1 MEKYTI
7 TRDDL
12 LNTLVSALKD
22 KEYALAMWEGGAAGF
37 DRVDEWSD
45 ADVQV
50 IIKDGFVEQAFADVE
65 TALAALSETD
75 YRYRLPE
82 PTWHGHSQC
91 FYRFRDASPYLML
104 DLVFIQQNSEADRFM
119 QFRTH
124 GQPLVWFD
132 KAGLVVEER
141 LDVGGMIE
149 KMKAAVDSARMRYD
163 LFWILTMKEVH
174 RKNKIEAFAF
184 YYNFAVMPLLEVL
197 RIEYCPA
204 RYFYRTRYPQYDLPG
219 EVTERLNEFFYVR
232 DLADLAAKFEQ
243 ARDWFAEVVSGLDWE
258 KVKAA
263 LAAD

>member
-12 LNTLVSALKD
+12 MGTLVRALEDKD
-22 KEYALAMWEGGAAGF
+22 YALAMWEGGAAGF
-37 DRVDEWSD
+37 NRVDEWSD

-50 IIKDGFVEQAFADVE
+50 IVQDGFVEQAFLDVE
-65 TALAALSETD
+65 AAMATLTETD

-82 PTWHGHSQC
+82 PAWHGHSQC
-91 FYRFRDASPYLML
+91 FYRFKDASPYLML

-124 GQPLVWFD
+124 GQPLIWFD
-132 KAGLVVEER
+132 KAGLVVEEP
-141 LDVGGMIE
+141 LDVEGMLE

-174 RKNKIEAFAF
+174 RKNNIEAFAF

-197 RIEYCPA
+197 RIEHCPA
-204 RYFYRTRYPQYDLPG
+204 RYFYRTRYPQYDLP
-219 EVTERLNEFFYVR
+219 EEITERLTGFFFIR
-232 DLADLAAKFEQ
+232 DLTDLEAKFAQ
-243 ARDWFAEVVSGLDWE
+243 AQDWFAEVVNGLDWE
-258 KVKAA
+258 EVEAK
-263 LAAD
+263 LATD

>member
-1 MEKYTI
+1 MEEYRI
-7 TRDDL
+7 HRADL
-12 LNTLVSALKD
+12 MSTLVGALKD

-37 DRVDEWSD
+37 DRIDEWSD

-50 IIKDGFVEQAFADVE
+50 IVKDGFVEQAFEDVE
-65 TALAALSETD
+65 GALAALTETD

-91 FYRFRDASPYLML
+91 FYRFKETSPYLML
-104 DLVFIQQNSEADRFM
+104 DLVFIQQGSEADRFM

-124 GQPLVWFD
+124 GQPLIWFD
-132 KAGLVVEER
+132 KAGLVVEEP
-141 LDVGGMIE
+141 LDIDGMVE
-149 KMKAAVDSARMRYD
+149 KIKAAVDSARMRYD

-197 RIEYCPA
+197 RIEHCPE
-204 RYFYRTRYPQYDLPG
+204 RYYYRTRYPQYDLPG
-219 EVTERLNEFFYVR
+219 EINERLTAFFFVR
-232 DLADLAAKFEQ
+232 DLADLEAKFAQ
-243 ARDWFAEVVSGLDWE
+243 AREWFAEIVSGLDWDRVE
-258 KVKAA
+258 AK

>member
-1 MEKYTI
+1 MEKVTV
-7 TRDDL
+7 TRDAL

-22 KEYALAMWEGGAAGF
+22 QDYALAMWEGGAAGF

-50 IIKDGFVEQAFADVE
+50 IVKDGFVEQAFEDVE
-65 TALAALSETD
+65 AALAALTETD
-75 YRYRLPE
+75 YRHRLPE

-91 FYRFRDASPYLML
+91 FYRFKHASPYLML
-104 DLVFIQQNSEADRFM
+104 DLVFIQQNSQADRFM

-132 KAGLVVEER
+132 KAGLVVEEP

-174 RKNKIEAFAF
+174 RKNEIEAFAF

-197 RIEYCPA
+197 RIEHSPA
-204 RYFYRTRYPQYDLPG
+204 RYFYRTRYPQYDLPAA
-219 EVTERLNEFFYVR
+219 VTERLTDFFFVR
-232 DLADLAAKFEQ
+232 DLADLEAKFAQ
-243 ARDWFAEVVSGLDWE
+243 ARDWFAEVVKALDWE
-258 KVKAA
+258 RVEAR